1 MGICVRIMNARNEI
15 GTGIMDLHSTLKQ
28 KNDIA
33 DRYSYQVEYV
43 EDMTA
48 FMKLIADKSVIPH
61 QVEIQPGRLRGKNL
75 CWMSCAYC
83 YGGSSQNTTE
93 KLSPDR
99 YVDLMNQL
107 VNGPNGGIKK
117 VVFAG
122 YATDPLN
129 YEHIDDLV
137 ECALK
142 NGQIN
147 GFNTKALRVSD
158 RLVKL
163 LSDKKTVDKCYFNV
177 SVDAGSPQTYNNV
190 HSINSNKDIYHKIL
204 ENLTRITS
212 AIKFSGIKRD
222 VSASYLIT
230 HKNNSPA
237 EIEAAVRDISDAG
250 VNLIRFTFPQVPR
263 GMVSAEGSL
272 IPTKIEAGAYHEK
285 LAPLIKSLDSAKTR
299 VIILNTDAKFENV
312 PRRVFPCLARFVFP
326 TIGYDGYM
334 YHCSQ
339 SAAPHFRELSLGNLQ
354 NIDFWDA
361 YYNYDTEKIWLE
373 MEKYTHKIM
382 EKLDCRCDRKEQCV
396 NTLFKNYL
404 TENGK

>member
-1 MGICVRIMNARNEI
+1 MPL
-15 GTGIMDLHSTLKQ
+15 TK
-28 KNDIA
+28 KDIT
-33 DRYSYQVEYV
+33 DRYSYQIDYI

-48 FMKLIADKSVIPH
+48 FMESVARKSVIPH
-61 QVEIQPGRLRGKNL
+61 QVEIQPGRIKGANL
-75 CWMSCAYC
+75 CWMDCSYC

-93 KLSPDR
+93 KLSPER
-99 YVDLMNQL
+99 YIDLMNQL

-129 YEHIDDLV
+129 YEYIDDLV

-142 NGQIN
+142 NEQIN

-163 LSDKKTVDKCYFNV
+163 LADKKTIKNCYFNI
-177 SVDAGSPQTYNNV
+177 SLDAGSAQTYNDV
-190 HSINSNKDIYHKIL
+190 HSINSKKDIYHKIL
-204 ENLTRITS
+204 ENISRITS
-212 AIKFSGIKRD
+212 AIKLAGVERD

-230 HKNNSPA
+230 HQNNSPA
-237 EIEAAVRDISDAG
+237 EIETAVRDISDAG

-263 GMVSAEGSL
+263 GMNSAEGSS
-272 IPTKIEAGAYHEK
+272 IPTKIEAEAYHQK
-285 LAPLIKSLDSAKTR
+285 LAPLIESLDSAETR
-299 VIILNTDAKFENV
+299 VIILNTDSKFENI
-312 PRRVFPCLARFVFP
+312 PRRILPCLARFVFP

-354 NIDFWDA
+354 EIDFWDA
-361 YYNYDTEKIWLE
+361 YYNYNTEKIWLD
-373 MEKYTHKIM
+373 MKKSTYKTM

-404 TENGK
+404 IENGQ

>member
-1 MGICVRIMNARNEI
+1 MN
-15 GTGIMDLHSTLKQ
+15 LHSTLMP
-28 KNDIA
+28 NNSIA
-33 DRYSYQVEYV
+33 DRYSYQVDYI
-43 EDMTA
+43 EDMTD
-48 FMKLIADKSVIPH
+48 FMESVASKSVIPH
-61 QVEIQPGRLRGKNL
+61 QVEIQPGRLSGKNL
-75 CWMSCAYC
+75 CWMTCAYC

-93 KLSPDR
+93 KLSPER
-99 YVDLMNQL
+99 YIDLMNQL
-107 VNGPNGGIKK
+107 ASGPNGGIKK

-129 YEHIDDLV
+129 YEYIDDLV

-163 LSDKKTVDKCYFNV
+163 LADKNTVEKCYFNV
-177 SVDAGSPQTYNNV
+177 SVDAGSAKIYNDV
-190 HSINSNKDIYHKIL
+190 HSINSKKDIYHKIL
-204 ENLTRITS
+204 ENISRITS
-212 AIKFSGIKRD
+212 AIKLSGVKRD

-230 HKNNSPA
+230 HQNNSPA

-263 GMVSAEGSL
+263 GMTSAEGSS
-272 IPTKIEAGAYHEK
+272 IPTKTEAGAYHNK
-285 LAPLIKSLDSAKTR
+285 LAPLIESLDSAETR
-299 VIILNTDAKFENV
+299 VIILNTDAKFDNV
-312 PRRVFPCLARFVFP
+312 PRRVLPCLARFVFP

-354 NIDFWDA
+354 KIDFWDA

-373 MEKYTHKIM
+373 MEKFTYKTM

-396 NTLFKNYL
+396 NTLFKNHL